1 MPYALWMAWA
11 LGAVITLSKEG
22 SFGQAS
28 LTCDSTGVCV
38 GRLNSLNSIPS
49 GLTAAVKS
57 LDLSNNEITYIGNSD
72 LQRCVNLQAL
82 VLKSNKI
89 NTIDEDSFFS
99 LGKLKRLDLSYND
112 LSNLSSSWF
121 RPLSSLESLNLLGNP
136 YKTLGET
143 SLFSHLTNLRTLK
156 VGSTDSFTKIQR
168 KDFAGLTFI
177 QELEID
183 ASALQSYEP
192 KSLRSIQNISNLTL
206 HMRQPIL
213 LLEIFV
219 DLLSSVEY
227 LELRDTDL
235 CNFHFSE
242 LSISETNPLIKKFTF
257 RKVKMTDKSLFQ
269 VIKLMSYASG
279 LLDLE
284 FDDCTLDG
292 VGDFSTSDKDKVID
306 PGKVETLTIRRLH
319 IPRFYLFYDLS
330 TVYSLT
336 ERVKRITV
344 ENSKVFLVPC
354 LLSQHLKSLEYLD
367 LSENLM
373 VEEYLKNSA
382 CEHAWPSLQT
392 LILRQ
397 NYLTSLEKTAETLLT
412 LKNLTDLDISKNSF
426 HSMPETCQWPEK
438 MKYLN
443 LSNTRIHN
451 LTYCIPQTLE
461 ILDVSNNNL
470 NSFSVTLPQ
479 LKELYIS
486 KNKLKTLPDASFL
499 PTLLLLNISTNTINT
514 FSKEQ
519 LDSFHKLK
527 TLEAGG
533 NTFICSCEFLSFT
546 QEQQALAKVFINWS
560 ENYLCDSPSH
570 VRGQRVQDVH
580 LSVSECHRAVL
591 VSGMCCALFL
601 LILLTGVLCH
611 RFHGLWYMKMMWAW
625 LQAKRK
631 PRKAP
636 RRDIC
641 YDAFVSYSEQ
651 DSHWVENLM
660 VQELENFNPPFKLC
674 LHKRD
679 FIPGKWIIDNII
691 DSIEK
696 SHKAVF
702 VLSENFVKSE
712 WCKYELD
719 FSHFRLFD
727 ENNDAAILVLLE
739 PIEKRAI
746 PQRFCKL
753 RKIMNTKTYL
763 EWPTDEALQE
773 GFWIN
778 LRAAIKS

>member
-11 LGAVITLSKEG
+11 LGAVISLSNKG

-38 GRLNSLNSIPS
+38 GHSSSLNSIPS

-57 LDLSNNEITYIGNSD
+57 LDLSNNKITYIGKSD

-82 VLKSNKI
+82 VLKSNGI
-89 NTIDEDSFFS
+89 NTIEEDSFFS
-99 LGKLKRLDLSYND
+99 LGSLKHLDLSYND

-143 SLFSHLTNLRTLK
+143 SVFSHLTNLRTLR
-156 VGSTDSFTKIQR
+156 VGNTNSFTKIQR
-168 KDFAGLTFI
+168 KDFAGLTFL

-192 KSLRSIQNISNLTL
+192 KSLRSIQNVSNLTL
-206 HMRQPIL
+206 RMSEPIL

-219 DLLSSVEY
+219 DLLSSVECV
-227 LELRDTDL
+227 ELRDVDL
-235 CNFHFSE
+235 YNFHFSE
-242 LSISETNPLIKKFTF
+242 LSINETNPLIKKFTL
-257 RKVKMTDKSLFQ
+257 RNVKMTDESLAE
-269 VIKLMSYASG
+269 VLKLMTYASE
-279 LLDLE
+279 LLELE

-292 VGDFSTSDKDKVID
+292 VGDFSTFDEDIIKD
-306 PGKVETLTIRRLH
+306 PGKVETLTIRRLRILH
-319 IPRFYLFYDLS
+319 FYSFNDLR

-336 ERVKRITV
+336 GRVKRITV

-367 LSENLM
+367 LNENLM
-373 VEEYLKNSA
+373 LEEQLKNSA
-382 CEHAWPSLQT
+382 CEDAWPSLHT

-397 NYLTSLEKTAETLLT
+397 NHLTSLGKTAEILLT
-412 LKNLTDLDISKNSF
+412 LKNLTHLDISKNNF
-426 HSMPETCQWPEK
+426 HSMPKTCQWPEK

-443 LSNTRIHN
+443 LSSTRIHN
-451 LTYCIPQTLE
+451 LTYCVPQTLE
-461 ILDVSNNNL
+461 ILDVSSNNL

-499 PTLLLLNISTNTINT
+499 PALLVLSIRTNTITT
-514 FSKEQ
+514 FSKGQ

-527 TLEAGG
+527 TLEASG
-533 NTFICSCEFLSFT
+533 NAFICSCEFVSFT
-546 QEQQALAKVFINWS
+546 REQQALAKVFINWT

-570 VRGQRVQDVH
+570 VRGQRVQDVR
-580 LSVSECHRAVL
+580 LSVSECHRAAL

-611 RFHGLWYMKMMWAW
+611 RFHGVWYMKMMWAW

-651 DSHWVENLM
+651 DSYWVENLM

-696 SHKAVF
+696 SHKTVF

-727 ENNDAAILVLLE
+727 ENNDAAILILLE
-739 PIEKRAI
+739 PIEKKAI

-763 EWPTDEALQE
+763 EWPSDGALQE
-773 GFWIN
+773 GFWFN
-778 LRAAIKS
+778 LRAALKS

>member
-11 LGAVITLSKEG
+11 LGAVISLSNKG

-28 LTCDSTGVCV
+28 LTCDSTGLCV
-38 GRLNSLNSIPS
+38 GHSSSLNSIPS

-57 LDLSNNEITYIGNSD
+57 LDLSNNKITYIGKSD

-82 VLKSNKI
+82 VLKSNGI
-89 NTIDEDSFFS
+89 NTIDKDSFIS
-99 LGKLKRLDLSYND
+99 LVSLKHLDLSYND

-121 RPLSSLESLNLLGNP
+121 GTLSSLESLNLLGNP

-143 SLFSHLTNLRTLK
+143 SLFSHLTNLRTLR
-156 VGSTDSFTKIQR
+156 VGNTNSFTKIQR
-168 KDFAGLTFI
+168 KDFAGLTFL

-206 HMRQPIL
+206 RMSEPIL

-219 DLLSSVEY
+219 DLLSSVECV
-227 LELRDTDL
+227 ELRDVDL
-235 CNFHFSE
+235 YNFHFSE
-242 LSISETNPLIKKFTF
+242 LSINETNPLIKKFTL
-257 RKVKMTDKSLFQ
+257 RNVKMTDESLAE
-269 VIKLMSYASG
+269 VLKLMTYASE
-279 LLDLE
+279 LLELE

-292 VGDFSTSDKDKVID
+292 VGDFNTFDEDIIKD
-306 PGKVETLTIRRLH
+306 PGKVETLTIRRLRILH
-319 IPRFYLFYDLS
+319 FYSFNDLR

-336 ERVKRITV
+336 GRVKRITV

-367 LSENLM
+367 LNENLM
-373 VEEYLKNSA
+373 LEEQLKNSA
-382 CEHAWPSLQT
+382 CEDAWPSLHT

-397 NYLTSLEKTAETLLT
+397 NHLTSLGKTAEILLT
-412 LKNLTDLDISKNSF
+412 LKNLTHLDISKNNF

-443 LSNTRIHN
+443 LSSTRIHN

-461 ILDVSNNNL
+461 ILDVSSNNL

-499 PTLLLLNISTNTINT
+499 PALLVLSIRTNTITT

-533 NTFICSCEFLSFT
+533 NTFICSCEFVSFT
-546 QEQQALAKVFINWS
+546 REQQALAKVFINWT

-570 VRGQRVQDVH
+570 VRGQRVQDVR
-580 LSVSECHRAVL
+580 LSVSECHRAAL

-611 RFHGLWYMKMMWAW
+611 RFHGVWYMKMMWAW

-651 DSHWVENLM
+651 DSYWVENLM

-696 SHKAVF
+696 SHKTVF

-727 ENNDAAILVLLE
+727 ENDDAAILILLE
-739 PIEKRAI
+739 PIEKKAI

-763 EWPTDEALQE
+763 EWPSDEALQE
-773 GFWIN
+773 GFWFN